1 MKSVFFSC
9 LKNLN
14 PKIKFPSLFNLE
26 KKTGLAPPVLLGPPE
41 IRRQSPQPSSEPS
54 GAAQQPP
61 LQQPTPAASSDPF
74 MSLMSSHYNNNNFPY
89 LHHMMTYT
97 ENRSPTFM
105 STGNP
110 CLDFFFH
117 VVPDTPPQSLK
128 NRLQSAWAHDPLTT
142 LKLVCNLRGVRGTGK
157 SDKEGFYTAALWIHE
172 NHPKT
177 LASNVDSFAEFG
189 YFKDLLEILYR
200 LLEGSNV
207 RKIEKAEL
215 AKRRRQRPWCGHDTW
230 SPYRPRGRQRITKEI
245 RIAVA
250 EKRKSVPRET
260 RIAAAE
266 KQNQEIQEKA
276 SKLRKEKRMA
286 MARKVLERYS
296 TDPNFKLL
304 YERVSDY
311 FADCLKNDMNLYESG
326 KSSRISFAAKWCPS
340 LDSSYD
346 RATLICESIAKKV
359 FPREMYPEYEEIEE
373 DHYAYRVRSRLRKQV
388 MVPLRKVLELP
399 ELYMAANKWNFLPYN
414 RVPSVAM
421 KIYKDKFLKHDEE
434 RFNKFLGQVK
444 EGKAKIAAG
453 ALLPHEII
461 KSFLNYSYPY
471 MCNQVVEIDE
481 VAELQW
487 NRMVDDLRKE
497 GSLRNCMAICDVSGS
512 MYGTPL
518 DVSVALGMLVS
529 ELSEDPWKGKL
540 ITFSER
546 PQLQNVQGDNLISK
560 TKFVQSM
567 NWDMNTD
574 FQKVF
579 DKILEV
585 AVEGNLK
592 PEQMIKRLFVFS
604 DMEFDQASLNPWE
617 TDYQAIVRK
626 YTEKGYG
633 SVVPQI
639 VFWNLGESI
648 ATPVMGKQQ
657 GVALVSG
664 FSKNL
669 IKLFLNN
676 DGDIDPEIIME
687 AAISRKEYQKLLVV
701 D

>member
-1 MKSVFFSC
+1 MKSDFFSC

-26 KKTGLAPPVLLGPPE
+26 KKNGLAPPVLLGPPE

-74 MSLMSSHYNNNNFPY
+74 MSLMSSHYNNNNFSYP
-89 LHHMMTYT
+89 HHTMTYT
-97 ENRSPTFM
+97 ENRPPTFM

-142 LKLVCNLRGVRGTGK
+142 LKLVCNLRVAPESQTR
-157 SDKEGFYTAALWIHE
+157 
-172 NHPKT
+172 
-177 LASNVDSFAEFG
+177 
-189 YFKDLLEILYR
+189 KDLLEILYR

-215 AKRRRQRPWCGHDTW
+215 AKRGRQRPW
-230 SPYRPRGRQRITKEI
+230 SPYRPRGRQRIPKEK
-245 RIAVA
+245 RIEVA

-266 KQNQEIQEKA
+266 KRNQEIQEKA
-276 SKLRKEKRMA
+276 SELRKEKRMA

-326 KSSRISFAAKWCPS
+326 KSSRVSFAAKWCPS

-359 FPREMYPEYEEIEE
+359 FPREIYPEYEEIEE

-444 EGKAKIAAG
+444 KGKAKIAAG

-461 KSFLNYSYPY
+461 KSFLIFCYPF
-471 MCNQVVEIDE
+471 MCNQVVEIGE

-512 MYGTPL
+512 MYGPGGTPL

-567 NWDMNTD
+567 KWNMNTD

-579 DKILEV
+579 DRILEV

-639 VFWNLGESI
+639 VFWNLRDSI

-687 AAISRKEYQKLLVV
+687 AAISRKEYQKLVVV